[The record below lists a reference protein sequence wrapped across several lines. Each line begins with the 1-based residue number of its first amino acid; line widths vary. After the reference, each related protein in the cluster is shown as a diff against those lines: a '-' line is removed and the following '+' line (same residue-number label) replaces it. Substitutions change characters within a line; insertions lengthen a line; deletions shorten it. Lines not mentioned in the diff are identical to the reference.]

1 MFGQLT
7 RMGTEGLPL
16 TGKVRRAGTTTTCA
30 LPTTER
36 GTMILVGAVLLAL
49 GLIFN
54 IYPLWV
60 AGVVVLVVGAV
71 FGCWGRPHG
80 RSVAAATGTRRPRA
94 DAVTPSIATRGG

>member
-1 MFGQLT
+1 M
-7 RMGTEGLPL
+7 R
-16 TGKVRRAGTTTTCA
+16 A
-30 LPTTER
+30 LPATER

-71 FGCWGRPHG
+71 FWLLGATGRPIAG
-80 RSVAAATGTRRPRA
+80 RRYWY
-94 DAVTPSIATRGG
+94 

>member
-1 MFGQLT
+1 MRAPQGIPWVGAEMFGQLT

-60 AGVVVLVVGAV
+60 AGVVVLVLGAV
-71 FGCWGRPHG
+71 FWLLGATARPVGGR
-80 RSVAAATGTRRPRA
+80 RYWY
-94 DAVTPSIATRGG
+94 

>member
-1 MFGQLT
+1 MFGQPT
-7 RMGTEGLPL
+7 PVGTEGLPL
-16 TGKVRRAGTTTTCA
+16 TGKVRPGGRHDDVRA

-71 FGCWGRPHG
+71 FWLLGATGRPIAG
-80 RSVAAATGTRRPRA
+80 RRYWY
-94 DAVTPSIATRGG
+94 